1 MRNRRLLSLPMKQL
15 LLAAIVGLATGLAGG
30 AQAQP
35 KPLTK
40 EAMDAADR
48 VDAVT
53 IPTAGEFFS
62 AMDAVGRP
70 AWSQFVRQGGPPPSD
85 SRAVIAL
92 QLGTY
97 VADGYVAVEAQDGQA
112 VKNTGKEILA
122 LAKRLNVNQ
131 TVLGRANS
139 LSDFAEN
146 NDWNALREELEATQN
161 EVKLDMA
168 EQKDDQLISLVTLGA
183 WIRGVEIVSQII
195 SKTYSPEGARL
206 LRQPAIIDYLIDE
219 IDDLPE
225 STKSEPVIGK
235 IRAGLQE
242 ALGFVSDPTPSEE
255 QVRLLYTTMKDLD
268 EGIEGKTTL
277 P

>member
-1 MRNRRLLSLPMKQL
+1 MKRF
-15 LLAAIVGLATGLAGG
+15 LLAGAAILGAGTAG
-30 AQAQP
+30 WSQP
-35 KPLTK
+35 EPLTTQAM
-40 EAMDAADR
+40 EAAER

-62 AMDAVGRP
+62 AMDSVGRP

-97 VADGYVAVEAQDGQA
+97 VADGYVAVEAQDSQA

-168 EQKDDQLISLVTLGA
+168 EQKDDRLISLVSLGA

-195 SKTYSPEGARL
+195 SKTYTPEGARL
-206 LRQPAIIDYLIDE
+206 LRQPAIINYLLDE
-219 IDDLPE
+219 IDELPD
-225 STKSEPVIGK
+225 SVKAEPVLIK
-235 IRAGLQE
+235 IRAGLSD
-242 ALGFVSDPTPSEE
+242 ALGFVSDPTPSQE
-255 QVRLLYTTMKDLD
+255 QVNLLYGTMKALD
-268 EGIEGKTTL
+268 EAIEGKPATS
-277 P
+277 

>member
-1 MRNRRLLSLPMKQL
+1 MKRIFL
-15 LLAAIVGLATGLAGG
+15 AGWICLAAGSSVW
-30 AQAQP
+30 AQP
-35 KPLTK
+35 KPLTM
-40 EAMDAADR
+40 EAMKSAEQ

-62 AMDAVGRP
+62 AMDSVGRP
-70 AWSQFVRQGGPPPSD
+70 AWSHFVRQGGPPPSD

-161 EVKLDMA
+161 EVKLDMS
-168 EQKDDQLISLVTLGA
+168 EQKDDQLISLVSLGA

-206 LRQPAIIDYLIDE
+206 LRQPAIIEYLIDE
-219 IDDLPE
+219 IDDLPD
-225 STKSEPVIGK
+225 STKEEAILRK
-235 IRAGLQE
+235 IRASLQE

-255 QVRLLYTTMKDLD
+255 QVRLLHAIMKSLY
-268 EGIEGKTTL
+268 EAIEGKPATQ
-277 P
+277 